1 MHYYRIRNKIT
12 GCISYGSCVSDQT
25 AEQILQM
32 SKQDADNSVV
42 EPLTYNEYHEEVDK
56 IFIDN

>member
-12 GCISYGSCVSDQT
+12 GATSYGSCVADKT

-32 SKQDADNSVV
+32 SKQDADNTVV
-42 EPLTYNEYHEEVDK
+42 ETLTYNEYHEEVDK
-56 IFIDN
+56 IFVDN